1 MSERNEFLRKKAMRL
16 PLCPGVYIMKDR
28 DGEVIYVGKSAV
40 LKNRVSQ
47 YFGGGAKN
55 AKTRRMVSNVYDFDY
70 ILCDTEMEA
79 LALENSKIKQFSPK
93 YNIKLKDDK
102 SYPYIKITREE
113 YPRLVLTRKRETDG
127 GSYFGPYSNAATVRT
142 IIRTVSKTVGLPVCK
157 KVFPRD
163 IGKERPCIYAQI
175 GRCAAPCT
183 GAVSREAY
191 AELVKSASV
200 ILKGDISEEK
210 KRLTELMES
219 ASEELNFELAAKY
232 RDRINA
238 LAALYGKQ
246 KVVSSP
252 DTNVDAVGIYS
263 DDFITVFSFFFIRSG
278 MIFDTDSYEFTGGHI
293 GGDEITAF
301 ISSFYENR
309 FPPKQILVSDL
320 LPDGEAELLT
330 AHLSEAYGKR
340 IEVKNVKRGKNRA
353 LCEMAAE
360 NAAYKAKLAKE
371 TDEKSTKI
379 LAELSI
385 ALGLEVVPER
395 IEAYDISN
403 FGDENITAGMI
414 VLNGTSFSKQDYRI
428 FNIKESEHEDDY
440 ASMREVITRRI
451 KNTTEKKSKAY
462 PVLPDLILLDG
473 GKTHVSAVR
482 GVLDELGVDVPVFG
496 MVKDDK
502 HKTRA
507 LCDDEN
513 EVDIINDKT
522 LFTFIYR
529 IQEEVHR
536 FAISRMSGAKRKTLR
551 TSLLEKIKGVGPA
564 KTKILLSSFGSLAAV
579 KKATV
584 EELAAIKGIDSA
596 AAANVYEYFNGEKK

>member
-1 MSERNEFLRKKAMRL
+1 
-16 PLCPGVYIMKDR
+16 MKDR

-293 GGDEITAF
+293 GGDEITSF
-301 ISSFYENR
+301 LSSFYENR

-330 AHLSEAYGKR
+330 AHLSEVYGKR

-551 TSLLEKIKGVGPA
+551 TSSLEKIKGVGHA
-564 KTKILLSSFGSLAAV
+564 KAKILLSSFGSLAAV

-596 AAANVYEYFNGEKK
+596 AAANVYENFNGEKK

>member
-183 GAVSREAY
+183 GAVCREAY

-293 GGDEITAF
+293 GGDEITSF
-301 ISSFYENR
+301 LSSFYENR

-330 AHLSEAYGKR
+330 AHLSEVYGKR

-482 GVLDELGVDVPVFG
+482 SVLDELGVDVPVFG

-551 TSLLEKIKGVGPA
+551 TSSLEKIKGVGPA
-564 KTKILLSSFGSLAAV
+564 KAKILLSSFGSLAAV
-579 KKATV
+579 KKATI
-584 EELAAIKGIDSA
+584 EELAAIKGIDSS

>member
-1 MSERNEFLRKKAMRL
+1 
-16 PLCPGVYIMKDR
+16 MKDKG
-28 DGEVIYVGKSAV
+28 GEVIYVGKSAA

-47 YFGGGAKN
+47 YFGAGAKN
-55 AKTRRMVSNVYDFDY
+55 AKTRRMVSMVYDFDY

-102 SYPYIKITREE
+102 SYPYIKVTKED
-113 YPRLVLTRKRETDG
+113 YPRLVMTRKRDADG
-127 GSYFGPYSNAATVRT
+127 GVYFGPYSNSATVRS
-142 IIRTVSKTVGLPVCK
+142 IIRTVSRTVGLPVCK

-163 IGKERPCIYAQI
+163 IGKERPCIYSQI

-183 GAVSREAY
+183 GRLSKEAY
-191 AELVKSASV
+191 AELVKSACV
-200 ILKGDISEEK
+200 ILRGDISEEK
-210 KRLTELMES
+210 KRLTELMDS
-219 ASEELNFELAAKY
+219 AAEELNYELAAKY
-232 RDRINA
+232 RDRISA
-238 LAALYGKQ
+238 LTALYAKQ

-252 DTNVDAVGIYS
+252 DTNVDAVGVYS
-263 DDFITVFSFFFIRSG
+263 DDAVTVFSFFFIRSG

-293 GGDEITAF
+293 GGDEITSF
-301 ISSFYENR
+301 ISSVYESR
-309 FPPKQILVSDL
+309 MPPKQILVSDL
-320 LPDGEAELLT
+320 LPDEEAGLLT
-330 AHLSEAYGKR
+330 AHLSNLYGKR
-340 IEVKNVKRGKNRA
+340 VEVRTVKRGKNRA

-360 NAAYKAKLAKE
+360 NAAYKAKLFKE

-379 LAELSI
+379 LAKLASTL
-385 ALGLEVVPER
+385 ALEVVPER

-414 VLNGTSFSKQDYRI
+414 VLNNAAFSKQDYRI
-428 FNIKESEHEDDY
+428 FKIKETEHEDDY

-451 KNTTEKKSKAY
+451 KNTTEKQSKAY

-473 GKTHVSAVR
+473 GRTHVSTVR
-482 GVLDELGVDVPVFG
+482 ETLDQLGVDVPVFG

-536 FAISRMSGAKRKTLR
+536 FAVSRMSQAKRKTLK
-551 TSLLEKIKGVGPA
+551 TSSLEKIKGVGPSKA
-564 KTKILLSSFGSLAAV
+564 KLLLSSFGSLSAI
-579 KKATV
+579 KKATA
-584 EELAAIKGIDSA
+584 EELSAVKGINA
-596 AAANVYEYFNGEKK
+596 ETAENIFEYFNGEKK

>member
-293 GGDEITAF
+293 GGDEITSF
-301 ISSFYENR
+301 LSSFYENR

-330 AHLSEAYGKR
+330 AHLSEVYGKR

-551 TSLLEKIKGVGPA
+551 TSSLEKIKGVGPA
-564 KTKILLSSFGSLAAV
+564 KAKILLSSFGSLAAV

>member
-1 MSERNEFLRKKAMRL
+1 
-16 PLCPGVYIMKDR
+16 MKDR

-293 GGDEITAF
+293 GGDEITSF
-301 ISSFYENR
+301 LSSFYENR

-330 AHLSEAYGKR
+330 AHLSEVYGKR

-551 TSLLEKIKGVGPA
+551 TSSLEKIKGVGPA
-564 KTKILLSSFGSLAAV
+564 KAKILLSSFGSLAAV

>member
-1 MSERNEFLRKKAMRL
+1 
-16 PLCPGVYIMKDR
+16 MKDR

-301 ISSFYENR
+301 LSSFYENR
-309 FPPKQILVSDL
+309 FPSKQILVSDL
-320 LPDGEAELLT
+320 LPNGEAELLT
-330 AHLSEAYGKR
+330 AHLSEVYGKR

-551 TSLLEKIKGVGPA
+551 TSSLEKIKGVGPA
-564 KTKILLSSFGSLAAV
+564 KAKILLSSFGSLAAV